1 MIAVLLQGVSIGFA
15 AGMTPGPLQAFLLTQ
30 TLTHGWRRAMW
41 IVLSPLLSD
50 GPIVALILLVLQ
62 TASDSLL
69 RVVGLIGGAFVLYL
83 AWGLW
88 GQIRRG
94 EIGQVT
100 EGAAPEAPTPWAALR
115 KAIVINAMGPGPW
128 LFWSTVMGPLVVS
141 SWRESPAYGI
151 AVVVGFYGVFLLT
164 MTVQVILFHQARRL
178 GPKAIRVGLWIGLAA
193 MILFALS
200 LWRGALLG

>member
-1 MIAVLLQGVSIGFA
+1 MFPVLLQGVSIGFA

-50 GPIVALILLVLQ
+50 GPIVAVILLVLQ
-62 TASDSLL
+62 TASDGLL
-69 RVVGLIGGAFVLYL
+69 RAVGLVGGAFVLYL

-94 EIGQVT
+94 EIGAPA
-100 EGAAPEAPTPWAALR
+100 EGAAPDARTPWAALR

-141 SWRESPAYGI
+141 SWRDSPAHGI

-164 MTVQVILFHQARRL
+164 MAVQVILFHQARRL

-200 LWRGALLG
+200 LWRDALLG

>member
-1 MIAVLLQGVSIGFA
+1 MFPVLLQGVSIGFA

-50 GPIVALILLVLQ
+50 GPIVAVILLVLQ
-62 TASDSLL
+62 TASDGLL
-69 RVVGLIGGAFVLYL
+69 RAVGLVGGAFVLYL

-88 GQIRRG
+88 RQIRRG
-94 EIGQVT
+94 EIGAPA
-100 EGAAPEAPTPWAALR
+100 EGDAPEAKTPWAALR
-115 KAIVINAMGPGPW
+115 KAVVINALGPGPW

-141 SWRESPAYGI
+141 AWRDSPAHGI
-151 AVVVGFYGVFLLT
+151 AAVVGFYGIFLLT
-164 MTVQVILFHQARRL
+164 MAVQVILFHQARRL

-200 LWRGALLG
+200 LWRDALLG